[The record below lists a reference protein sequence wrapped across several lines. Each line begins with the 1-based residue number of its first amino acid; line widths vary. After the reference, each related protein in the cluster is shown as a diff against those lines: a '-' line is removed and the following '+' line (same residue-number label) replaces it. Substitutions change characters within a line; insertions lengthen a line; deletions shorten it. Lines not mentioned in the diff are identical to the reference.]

1 MKIRPV
7 GAELFYADGHGEA
20 NISSHPAKPNKIIE
34 DGGGSFLCD
43 VGKLPIAR

>member
-20 NISSHPAKPNKIIE
+20 NISSHPAKHTKIIE
-34 DGGGSFLCD
+34 DGGGSFIYD
-43 VGKLPIAR
+43 VGTLTIAR